1 MTAPVLPGNV
11 RKYAETPVFTETSVP
26 KKLLDLHD
34 TKPGVWGRI
43 VVLEGQLDYFIPGSP
58 DQQYRLSIEQYGII
72 RPAELHRVAPVGPVR
87 FKVEFL
93 KQNEGEEAQRSGQ

>member
-11 RKYAETPVFTETSVP
+11 QKYAETPIFKETSVP
-26 KKLLDLHD
+26 EKLLGLHD

-43 VVLEGQLDYFIPGSP
+43 VVLLGQLDYIIPGP
-58 DQQYRLSIEQYGII
+58 PEQRHRLSPKQPGII
-72 RPAELHRVAPVGPVR
+72 RPTELHRVAPVGAVR

-93 KQNEGEEAQRSGQ
+93 K

>member
-1 MTAPVLPGNV
+1 MIEFELPADV
-11 RKYAETPVFTETSVP
+11 EKYAETPVFTEVSVP
-26 KKLLDLHD
+26 AKLLLLHD

-43 VVLEGQLDYFIPGSP
+43 VVLDGTLDYVVPGP
-58 DQQYRLSIEQYGII
+58 PERAFRLRPNCCGII

-93 KQNEGEEAQRSGQ
+93 KAI